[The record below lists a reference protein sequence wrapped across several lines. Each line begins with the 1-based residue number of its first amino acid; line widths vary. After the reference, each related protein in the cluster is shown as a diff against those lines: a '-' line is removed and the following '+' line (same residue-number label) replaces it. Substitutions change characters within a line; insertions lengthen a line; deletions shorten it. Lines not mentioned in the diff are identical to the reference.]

1 MENIFNLFSHASF
14 ALEFMASNIRSLV
27 RDNSDF
33 LSIGNGHALI
43 WLEDEGL
50 FYKNL
55 STNETFEV
63 NLPEELYSLLN
74 DLDSM
79 EELFKGTK

>member
-14 ALEFMASNIRSLV
+14 ALEFMASNIRGIV
-27 RDNSDF
+27 RDNSDY
-33 LSIGNGHALI
+33 LPIGNGHLLL
-43 WLEDEGL
+43 WVEDEGL
-50 FYKNL
+50 IYKNL

-63 NLPEELYSLLN
+63 NLPEELYGLLN

-79 EELFKGTK
+79 NELFKGTK

>member
-14 ALEFMASNIRSLV
+14 ALEFMASNIRGLV
-27 RDNSDF
+27 RDNSNY
-33 LSIGNGHALI
+33 LPIGNGHLLLWDEDDGLI
-43 WLEDEGL
+43 
-50 FYKNL
+50 YKNL
-55 STNETFEV
+55 STNDTFEV

-79 EELFKGTK
+79 DELFKGAK